1 VGAGDAA
8 CFGETGKHAKGS
20 GESCSRAMRA
30 WFLQQRNAPGLSGV
44 CAERMG
50 CLFGQGSNEKAIPQG
65 STYQGSTYQGS
76 ARTSDV
82 SSGPASVVG
91 RSHAAK

>member
-65 STYQGSTYQGS
+65 ATYQGS
-76 ARTSDV
+76 AHTSDV